1 MPYFFISLII
11 MANPNPSVVFT
22 TGKRAGRNAIVHGS
36 RYTVDK
42 RRNVV
47 GETSLKR
54 LNLRQ

>member
-11 MANPNPSVVFT
+11 MANPSVVFT